1 MGRTRALLLTRRPD
15 LAMWER
21 SKIPANEQEQ
31 EVRRKLSRRYDL
43 CDATWVYTTTLLNAD
58 DQQDNVRWA

>member
-1 MGRTRALLLTRRPD
+1 MTRRPD

-21 SKIPANEQEQ
+21 SKIPAGEAEA

-43 CDATWVYTTTLLNAD
+43 CDWTLVYTTTLLTAD
-58 DQQDNVRWA
+58 DREDTARWA